1 MISLRFIVISSL
13 LFFVIAS
20 TLFTA
25 FHYKG
30 GNKAGFIAT
39 SDHEKVSPKKVYV
52 VAAAAAAREDTL
64 RGRKMVVDKAI
75 MLKKYE
81 KINVVAKEQRTRL
94 KRITYSGNK
103 NVNFVAYTEDYG
115 KPKRHP
121 PKNN

>member
-1 MISLRFIVISSL
+1 MISLRFIVMSSL

-20 TLFTA
+20 TCFTA
-25 FHYKG
+25 FQHTG
-30 GNKAGFIAT
+30 GKKAGFIAT
-39 SDHEKVSPKKVYV
+39 SDEKVSPKKVYV
-52 VAAAAAAREDTL
+52 VAAAAAARENTL
-64 RGRKMVVDKAI
+64 RGRKMVVDKSI

-81 KINVVAKEQRTRL
+81 KINVMAREQRTRL